1 MPSIRALSR
10 RFTSGDVSDKQ
21 RPVTPPPPYT
31 FDEEE
36 EICCTKDEKGSDPSN
51 RLEKN
56 PASLNIKFDPVP
68 DLSLTNPTASSSD
81 DSTPATSKS
90 GLSKKQMAKNYFLD
104 FCYFPDDYDQR
115 LVNYPDTQLK
125 KQEAVKTR
133 ICYSSMCSIISGTA
147 FAVPSHGASAG
158 ICVWAARR
166 WYVAAK
172 KLKFIKAELVNRG
185 IELRPFL
192 HRDWIIPASVAI
204 TCLAV
209 GMGVDF
215 GLAGAV
221 PLGHADHTLNGGGQ
235 IQPDSGTATQGLQHA
250 GNVPVTHA
258 TDPAL
263 QQHGGTAS
271 HVHSILDPQPGAAG
285 EWHESLHEKIQTAAQ
300 NWGSGFRDQVQSLFG
315 PTHHAISSGCTP
327 DQTYEGAAA
336 WIAGAQSAQLV
347 EKEIMAL
354 LSMQAV
360 QQVCE
365 RLDYE
370 SILPKYNHNI
380 TCNSLPWAT
389 DIICSRCETNVSRG
403 RFYHC
408 CDCPGSDS
416 QADDEFNLCLK
427 CHEESSACRDPKHTL
442 QLRQTAL
449 PGRYVLPSGSTKLIK
464 DIAGPAKLSCTFC
477 STRITRG
484 WHYDCLECR
493 KTKNQYT
500 LCIRCYESG
509 RTCPGDDTH
518 NLYAFPRAKFASYN
532 QDAPYQKQQKGQA
545 PTGQATCSD
554 CHARIDK
561 GAFYHCSKCKGGT
574 FDLCDE
580 CFELG
585 EHCLDNDHV
594 LVKFY
599 AWKYFRHVD
608 KTLKPS
614 WKCSNERCI
623 KPDGKDDFFFGCR
636 KEECQDGRH
645 EICPPCYFSDVLCPV
660 KEHEMFKCVFV

>member
-10 RFTSGDVSDKQ
+10 RFTTSDISDE

-31 FDEEE
+31 FDEEA
-36 EICCTKDEKGSDPSN
+36 ICCTKDDKGNDSSHG
-51 RLEKN
+51 LEKN
-56 PASLNIKFDPVP
+56 LASLDVKFDSVP
-68 DLSLTNPTASSSD
+68 DLSLTNPAASSSD
-81 DSTPATSKS
+81 DATPTTSKS

-104 FCYFPDDYDQR
+104 FCYFPNDYDQR
-115 LVNYPDTQLK
+115 LAKYPDTQLK

-192 HRDWIIPASVAI
+192 HRDWIIPASVAV

-209 GMGVDF
+209 GLGVDF

-221 PLGHADHTLNGGGQ
+221 PLGHPEHTLNGGGQ

-258 TDPAL
+258 ADPGL
-263 QQHGGTAS
+263 QNGTAS
-271 HVHSILDPQPGAAG
+271 HIQSLLNPQHGAG
-285 EWHESLHEKIQTAAQ
+285 PTGVGTHEWHESLHEKIQSAAQ

-315 PTHHAISSGCTP
+315 PTHHAISSGFTP

-389 DIICSRCETNVSRG
+389 DIICSRCETNVS
-403 RFYHC
+403 
-408 CDCPGSDS
+408 
-416 QADDEFNLCLK
+416 
-427 CHEESSACRDPKHTL
+427 
-442 QLRQTAL
+442 
-449 PGRYVLPSGSTKLIK
+449 
-464 DIAGPAKLSCTFC
+464 
-477 STRITRG
+477 
-484 WHYDCLECR
+484 
-493 KTKNQYT
+493 
-500 LCIRCYESG
+500 
-509 RTCPGDDTH
+509 
-518 NLYAFPRAKFASYN
+518 
-532 QDAPYQKQQKGQA
+532 KG
-545 PTGQATCSD
+545 
-554 CHARIDK
+554 
-561 GAFYHCSKCKGGT
+561 
-574 FDLCDE
+574 
-580 CFELG
+580 
-585 EHCLDNDHV
+585 
-594 LVKFY
+594 KFY
-599 AWKYFRHVD
+599 RKYPTNYPNSQPTDPH
-608 KTLKPS
+608 
-614 WKCSNERCI
+614 
-623 KPDGKDDFFFGCR
+623 
-636 KEECQDGRH
+636 
-645 EICPPCYFSDVLCPV
+645 PV
-660 KEHEMFKCVFV
+660 

>member
-10 RFTSGDVSDKQ
+10 RFTTGDIDNSDE
-21 RPVTPPPPYT
+21 RPLTPPPPYVS
-31 FDEEE
+31 DDE
-36 EICCTKDEKGSDPSN
+36 EICHAKDSKENPSDG
-51 RLEKN
+51 LERDLS
-56 PASLNIKFDPVP
+56 SLDIKFDSIP
-68 DLSLTNPTASSSD
+68 DLSLTNPAASRRD
-81 DSTPATSKS
+81 DSGPSTSSS
-90 GLSKKQMAKNYFLD
+90 GLSKRQMAKNYFLD
-104 FCYFPDDYDQR
+104 FCYFPNDYDQR
-115 LVNYPDTQLK
+115 LAKYPDTQLK

-221 PLGHADHTLNGGGQ
+221 PLGHAEHTLSGGGQ

-250 GNVPVTHA
+250 GNVTVAHA
-258 TDPAL
+258 ADPAL
-263 QQHGGTAS
+263 QTGTGSHIQSALHLQHGAE
-271 HVHSILDPQPGAAG
+271 PAGAL
-285 EWHESLHEKIQTAAQ
+285 EWHQSLHEKIQSAAQ
-300 NWGSGFRDQVQSLFG
+300 NWGSGFRDQIESLFG
-315 PTHHAISSGCTP
+315 STHHAISSGFTP

-336 WIAGAQSAQLV
+336 WIAGAESAQLV
-347 EKEIMAL
+347 EKQIMAL
-354 LSMQAV
+354 LSMQVV

-370 SILPKYNHNI
+370 SILPRYNHNI
-380 TCNSLPWAT
+380 KCNSLPWAT
-389 DIICSRCETNVSRG
+389 DIICSRCETNVSKG
-403 RFYHC
+403 KFYH
-408 CDCPGSDS
+408 
-416 QADDEFNLCLK
+416 
-427 CHEESSACRDPKHTL
+427 
-442 QLRQTAL
+442 
-449 PGRYVLPSGSTKLIK
+449 
-464 DIAGPAKLSCTFC
+464 
-477 STRITRG
+477 
-484 WHYDCLECR
+484 CLECR
-493 KTKNQYT
+493 KPKDNQACTTTPTT

-518 NLYAFPRAKFASYN
+518 NFYAFPRAKFASYS
-532 QDAPYQKQQKGQA
+532 QDTPYQKHQPRGQA

-585 EHCLDNDHV
+585 EHCLDNGHV

-599 AWKYFRHVD
+599 AWKYIRHVD
-608 KTLKPS
+608 KTRKAL
-614 WKCSNERCI
+614 WRCANERCVR
-623 KPDGKDDFFFGCR
+623 PDRKNEFFFS
-636 KEECQDGRH
+636 K
-645 EICPPCYFSDVLCPV
+645 S
-660 KEHEMFKCVFV
+660 